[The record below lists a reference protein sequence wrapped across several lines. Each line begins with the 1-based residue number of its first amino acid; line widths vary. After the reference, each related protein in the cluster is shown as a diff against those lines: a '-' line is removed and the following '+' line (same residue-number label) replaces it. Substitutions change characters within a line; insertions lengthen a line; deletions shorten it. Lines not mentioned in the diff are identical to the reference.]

1 VIRKS
6 FEKGIVKTV
15 ELETLFL
22 KLHNPQHR
30 FNQDTHRDS
39 FMLVEHVG
47 ERTQHKLSDVVVVDV
62 FNKGKG
68 EKFVNHRGLVVSA
81 LSKLV

>member
-1 VIRKS
+1 
-6 FEKGIVKTV
+6 
-15 ELETLFL
+15 
-22 KLHNPQHR
+22 
-30 FNQDTHRDS
+30 
-39 FMLVEHVG
+39 MLVEDVG
-47 ERTQHKLSDVVVVDV
+47 ERTQHKLSDVIVVDV